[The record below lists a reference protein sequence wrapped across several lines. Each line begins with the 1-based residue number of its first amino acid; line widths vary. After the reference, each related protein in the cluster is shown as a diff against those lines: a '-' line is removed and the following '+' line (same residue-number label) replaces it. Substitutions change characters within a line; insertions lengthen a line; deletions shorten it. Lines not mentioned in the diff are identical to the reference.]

1 MATTGKRIPEVA
13 TDYGYP
19 RMMFYRVI
27 KGDSV
32 NQTVRNIIANLVNKP
47 VKEIWPE
54 LAKGEK

>member
-1 MATTGKRIPEVA
+1 MAATGKRIPEVA
-13 TDYGYP
+13 TDYGYQ

-47 VKEIWPE
+47 VNEIWPE
-54 LAKGEK
+54 LAKGKK